1 METEQLLFEKK
12 NNLGTLVL
20 NRPEKGNSL
29 TPQMLEGMAKILT
42 DLAIDDSV
50 RTVIIRGQGEKAF
63 CSGYDISALP
73 VKADTDT
80 LAELGV
86 VNPLEKAL
94 RSIEA
99 YPYPVVAMVNGY
111 AFGAGCELAVAC
123 DLRIGAGD
131 IKMGMP
137 PAKIGIVYSAAGLQ
151 RFIQTIGLSRTKEM
165 FFTGNP
171 FAGSRLLDVGIVDY
185 LVPRSELISFTH
197 NFADGIS
204 GNAPLSLKGT
214 KKIIGLLMKEG
225 RPGKAELQIAE
236 SLAAEAFQSDDLKEG
251 QTAFL
256 EKRKPVFTGR

>member
-20 NRPEKGNSL
+20 NRSEKGNSL
-29 TPQMLEGMAKILT
+29 TPQMLEGIA
-42 DLAIDDSV
+42 DLFTNLAADDAI

-63 CSGYDISALP
+63 CSGYDITALP

-80 LAELGV
+80 LAKLGV

-94 RSIEA
+94 QSIEA
-99 YPYPVVAMVNGY
+99 YPYPVIAMVNGY

-123 DLRIGAGD
+123 DLRIGAEG

-151 RFIQTIGLSRTKEM
+151 RFIQTIGLCRTKEM
-165 FFTGNP
+165 FYTGNP
-171 FAGSRLLDVGIVDY
+171 VSGARLLDVGIVDY
-185 LVPRSELISFTH
+185 LVPRSDLMSFTYG
-197 NFADGIS
+197 FAAGIS
-204 GNAPLSLKGT
+204 ENAPLSLKGT
-214 KKIIGLLMKEG
+214 KRIIGLLLKKG
-225 RPGKAELQIAE
+225 GLGDAEVQIAE

-251 QTAFL
+251 QAAFL